1 MKKQLILP
9 SKRLRSEILMKIE
22 DIASFL
28 AAISDKKGNETILN
42 QDYFRGMQALHCSFS
57 IIPDLKKILVLQ
69 MWL

>member
-28 AAISDKKGNETILN
+28 AAISDKKGMKRLN